1 MQRQPGELA
10 GKDVLKRL
18 LKEKAEIPDSK
29 IELILEK
36 HGLGELHSST
46 PCVANHLNTVLM
58 LDTRDGQF
66 ILKVRHRKTHNRALE
81 TERIV
86 IEPLRKSTSLPLSEL
101 VIFDGD
107 RDAIPYP
114 FVVTSKLP
122 GEPGRA
128 FFETTTVGLR
138 KALSNQLGVVLA
150 AIHGHGRSED
160 LQFRA
165 PQRSLRL
172 WRETLTAF
180 FSSSEDDFG
189 LEMRAFS
196 PEICG
201 EIEALVQ
208 RIPVDTV
215 EEEETLVWG
224 DAAFHNMVVSNG
236 DESIEVTGVFDL
248 ESASY
253 GNRMFDLHHV
263 EGDFGGRKPTE
274 VYANPEY
281 LKEFYRGYEGAG
293 GIVTK
298 PDEYDRIRFEVVY
311 CATGI
316 RWWWDNLEI
325 LHGVT
330 PRLLD
335 RLTAALRHLAT
346 I

>member
-253 GNRMFDLHHV
+253 GIACSTSTMLR
-263 EGDFGGRKPTE
+263 
-274 VYANPEY
+274 
-281 LKEFYRGYEGAG
+281 
-293 GIVTK
+293 
-298 PDEYDRIRFEVVY
+298 
-311 CATGI
+311 
-316 RWWWDNLEI
+316 EI
-325 LHGVT
+325 LGAENLPRSTPIPNTSRSSTGVT
-330 PRLLD
+330 RVLEESSRNLMSTTGFGLRSFTVRPGSDGGGTIWKSSTGSLQGS
-335 RLTAALRHLAT
+335 LTD
-346 I
+346 